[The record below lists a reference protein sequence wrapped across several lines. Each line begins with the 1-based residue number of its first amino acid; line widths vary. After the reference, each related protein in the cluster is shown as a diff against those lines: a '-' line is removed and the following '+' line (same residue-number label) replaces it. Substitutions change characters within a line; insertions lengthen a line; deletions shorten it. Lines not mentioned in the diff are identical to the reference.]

1 MLTRGKDMTTPSAY
15 GKVFGQ
21 PLARVDG
28 PEKVT
33 GKAKYSADI
42 NLPGTLWGKSL
53 RSPYPHARI
62 ISIDTTAAK
71 ALPGVHAVLTGDDVR
86 GILYGR
92 RLRDVPVLAWDHVR
106 FAGERVAAV
115 AADDEDIAQA
125 AIDLI
130 EVEYEE
136 LPAQLDP
143 LEAMKDGAAFIHP
156 DMMNYVGYPQTPEK
170 PTNVFIHST
179 WGKGDIDA
187 GFAEADVIVE
197 NTFTTPRQHQA
208 YLESHTCVVWIDEDG
223 VAQIWASNKAPYSLR
238 QQMSD
243 FSELPQE
250 NFQVNFATI
259 GGDFGGKGSPMEVPV
274 CYYLA
279 LKSERPVKMVMDY
292 MDEFMA
298 ANPRHAS
305 TLQVR
310 TGVKRDGT
318 MVAHH
323 VRGIFDSGA
332 YGAYKPGV
340 NLMGF
345 SHAGGP
351 YRTPNVKVEGIQVY
365 TNNVPCG
372 HMRGPGEPQAAF
384 VMESQLDMVARELG
398 LDPLDVRRKNVVGV
412 GEKDGLGHTFE
423 GINIRE
429 TMEAAVET
437 GEYGKPKAPNIGR
450 GIALGDRP
458 PGGGQSTA
466 AVTLNPDGSVLLSTP
481 VFEQGTGT
489 YTLEMQVVGEE
500 LGISI
505 DHIGLEIWRTGTVDF
520 DSGVGGSR
528 VTRIGTQVAYAAAQ
542 EVKSELLKVAALQ
555 LGVAEDRL
563 SFTDGAV
570 RNRDTGENHAWF
582 ELLQKAGRSVTGQAE
597 FQDSSLPPVT
607 AYVAQ
612 VAEVS
617 VDPETG
623 QVKLLSL
630 STAHD
635 VGKIVNPIGHQGQIN
650 GGAMQGIGYA
660 LMEELVVE
668 DGRVTTLTFGDYK
681 IPTMA
686 DLPEMRTVLVESESG
701 VGPYNVKSI
710 GENAT
715 IPVAAAI
722 ANAVEDAVGV
732 RIKDLPITAE
742 KVYRALQAKKQ
753 QG

>member
-1 MLTRGKDMTTPSAY
+1 MTTPNAH
-15 GKVFGQ
+15 GHVFGQ
-21 PLARVDG
+21 PLGRVDG
-28 PEKVT
+28 PDKVT
-33 GKAKYSADI
+33 GKARYSADI

-62 ISIDTTAAK
+62 VSIDTTAAK
-71 ALPGVHAVLTGDDVR
+71 ALPGVYAVLTGDDVR
-86 GILYGR
+86 GVLYGR

-106 FAGERVAAV
+106 FTGERVAAV
-115 AADDEDIAQA
+115 AAEDEDIAQA

-130 EVEYEE
+130 EVDYEE

-143 LEAMKDGAAFIHP
+143 LEAMKDGAPFIHP
-156 DMMNYVGYPQTPEK
+156 DMVSYVGYPQPPQE
-170 PTNVFIHST
+170 PSNVFIHST
-179 WGKGDIDA
+179 WGKGNIDA
-187 GFAEADVIVE
+187 GFVEADVVVE

-223 VAQIWASNKAPYSLR
+223 IAQIWASNKAPYSLR

-243 FSELPQE
+243 FSDLPLDR
-250 NFQVNFATI
+250 FQVNFATI
-259 GGDFGGKGSPMEVPV
+259 GGDFGGKGSPMEIPL

-292 MDEFMA
+292 VDEFTA

-305 TLQVR
+305 TMYVK

-318 MVAHH
+318 LVAHH

-332 YGAYKPGV
+332 YGAFKPGV

-365 TNNVPCG
+365 TNNIPCG

-384 VMESQLDMVARELG
+384 VMESQLDLVARELG
-398 LDPLDVRRKNVVGV
+398 IDPLEIRRKNVVRAG
-412 GEKDGLGHTFE
+412 DDDALGHTFQ

-429 TMEAAVET
+429 TMEAAVRV
-437 GEYGKPKAPNIGR
+437 GEYGKPKAPNVGR
-450 GIALGDRP
+450 GLALGDRP

-466 AVTLNPDGSVLLSTP
+466 AITLNPDGSVLLSTP
-481 VFEQGTGT
+481 IFEQGTGT
-489 YTLEMQVVGEE
+489 YTLELQVVGEE
-500 LGISI
+500 LGVSI

-528 VTRIGTQVAYAAAQ
+528 VTRIGTQVAYAATQ
-542 EVKSELLKVAALQ
+542 EVKSELLKVAAQYLDVPVDS
-555 LGVAEDRL
+555 LV
-563 SFTDGAV
+563 FTDGAV
-570 RNRDTGENHAWF
+570 RRRDNGESYNWY
-582 ELLQKAGRSVTGQAE
+582 ELLQGAGHSVTGKAE
-597 FQDSSLPPVT
+597 FQDTSLPPVT

-617 VDPETG
+617 VDPDTG

-660 LMEELVVE
+660 LMEELAVE
-668 DGRVTTLTFGDYK
+668 DGRVTTLNFGDYK
-681 IPTMA
+681 IPTIA
-686 DLPEMRTVLVESESG
+686 DIPELRTVLVESESG

-742 KVYRALQAKKQ
+742 KVYRALQEKPYL
-753 QG
+753 

>member
-1 MLTRGKDMTTPSAY
+1 MTTPSAY

>member
-1 MLTRGKDMTTPSAY
+1 LLTREKDMTTPSAY

-62 ISIDTTAAK
+62 VSIDIAAAK

-136 LPAQLDP
+136 LPAQLNP

-156 DMMNYVGYPQTPEK
+156 DMVSYMGYPQPPEK
-170 PTNVFIHST
+170 PSNVFIHST

-250 NFQVNFATI
+250 SFQVNFATI

-466 AVTLNPDGSVLLSTP
+466 AVTLNPDGSALLSTP

-542 EVKSELLKVAALQ
+542 EVKSELLKVAALH

-570 RNRDTGENHAWF
+570 RNRDTGENHAWY

-597 FQDSSLPPVT
+597 FQDSSLPAVT

-753 QG
+753 

>member
-1 MLTRGKDMTTPSAY
+1 MLTREKDMTTPSAY

-62 ISIDTTAAK
+62 VSIDIAAAK

-136 LPAQLDP
+136 LPAQLNP

-156 DMMNYVGYPQTPEK
+156 DMVSYMGYPQPPEK
-170 PTNVFIHST
+170 PSNVFIHST

-250 NFQVNFATI
+250 SFQVNFATI

-466 AVTLNPDGSVLLSTP
+466 AVTLNPDGSALLSTP

-542 EVKSELLKVAALQ
+542 EVKSELLKVAALH

-570 RNRDTGENHAWF
+570 RNRDTGENHAWY

-597 FQDSSLPPVT
+597 FQDSSLPAVT

-753 QG
+753 

>member
-1 MLTRGKDMTTPSAY
+1 MTTPSAY

-62 ISIDTTAAK
+62 VSIDIAAAK

-136 LPAQLDP
+136 LPAQLNP

-156 DMMNYVGYPQTPEK
+156 DMVSYMGYPQPPEK
-170 PTNVFIHST
+170 PSNVFIHST

-250 NFQVNFATI
+250 SFQVNFATI

-466 AVTLNPDGSVLLSTP
+466 AVTLNPDGSALLSTP

-542 EVKSELLKVAALQ
+542 EVKSELLKVAALH

-570 RNRDTGENHAWF
+570 RNRDTGENHAWY

-597 FQDSSLPPVT
+597 FQDSSLPAVT

-753 QG
+753 

>member
-1 MLTRGKDMTTPSAY
+1 LLTRGKDMTTPSAY

-62 ISIDTTAAK
+62 VSIDTTAAK

-250 NFQVNFATI
+250 SFQVNFATI

-570 RNRDTGENHAWF
+570 RNRDTGENHAWY
-582 ELLQKAGRSVTGQAE
+582 ELLQKVGRSVTGQAE

-753 QG
+753 